1 MTWEIVVGIIALVGF
16 VVSIGTLLFK
26 LSSVLTRLD
35 VTVKDMQAA
44 NAADR
49 KNKEEEHKEMYEAL
63 DKHSEILSEHE
74 MRIHDL
80 ERNEGRK

>member
-26 LSSVLTRLD
+26 LSSILTRLD

-44 NAADR
+44 NNADR
-49 KNKEEEHKEMYEAL
+49 KIKEAEHKEMYDTLE
-63 DKHSEILSEHE
+63 EHE
-74 MRIHDL
+74 KRLMNHEIRIHDL
-80 ERNEGRK
+80 ERNEVKR